1 LDAVLK
7 AGDTMTGTLVVP
19 VLTSSGNV
27 SGVNGY
33 FTTINAASHTVG
45 SSLIANATGVYHTGV
60 INAASHTVGSSLI
73 ANTTGVYHTG
83 TINAASITIGSSG
96 FISNSTAIVIA
107 TPLTANGTTGTA
119 GQVLS
124 SNGTTGAPYWAA
136 AGGSVP
142 NANTT
147 VSSLGVGTTA
157 SGTTGEIRA
166 TDAITAYYSDRRLK
180 ENIKPI
186 ENAIEKV
193 KQISGVTFNS
203 NEVAEQY
210 GYKNKNTQVGVIA
223 QELEL
228 VLPQVVTAAPFDIGQ
243 REDGTEYSLSGEN
256 YKTVYYEKI
265 VPLLIEAVKEQQ
277 VKIEQLE
284 SLIDQLSKRI

>member
-1 LDAVLK
+1 
-7 AGDTMTGTLVVP
+7 MTIA
-19 VLTSSGNV
+19 SG
-27 SGVNGY
+27 S
-33 FTTINAASHTVG
+33 FSAHS
-45 SSLIANATGVYHTGV
+45 TGVV
-60 INAASHTVGSSLI
+60 ITN
-73 ANTTGVYHTG
+73 
-83 TINAASITIGSSG
+83 
-96 FISNSTAIVIA
+96 
-107 TPLTANGTTGTA
+107 PLTANGSTGTT
-119 GQVLS
+119 GQVLA
-124 SNGTTGAPYWAA
+124 SNGINGSPYWVN
-136 AGGSVP
+136 AGTQVP
-142 NANTT
+142 NANTE
-147 VSSLGVGTTA
+147 VSSLGVGTPA
-157 SGTTGEIRA
+157 SGNTGEIRSTLIQTSSLGVGTAPSGNTGEIRSTLLQTSSLGVGTAPSGTAGEIRA

-186 ENAIEKV
+186 ENAVEKV

-243 REDGTEYSLSGEN
+243 KEDGTEYSLSGEN

-265 VPLLIEAVKEQQ
+265 VPLLIEAIKEQQ

-284 SLIDQLSKRI
+284 SLVGQLSKRT